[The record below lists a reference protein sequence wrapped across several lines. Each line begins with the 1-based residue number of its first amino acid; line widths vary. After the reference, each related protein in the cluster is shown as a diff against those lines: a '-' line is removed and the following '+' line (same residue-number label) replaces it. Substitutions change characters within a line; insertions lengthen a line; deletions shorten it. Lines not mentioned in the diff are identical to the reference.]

1 MALENFTGVATR
13 NATADDSKKQV
24 GELLRL
30 VGLSEREWMMYRER
44 FGCLTS
50 YEFLQ
55 ERLKDSSVHYDLA
68 RSF

>member
-1 MALENFTGVATR
+1 MSAENFTGVATR
-13 NATADDSKKQV
+13 NVAADDAKKQV

-30 VGLSEREWMMYRER
+30 VGLSEREWMIYRER

-55 ERLKDSSVHYDLA
+55 ERLSDSNVHHALA